1 VITDRID
8 GVILRLGT
16 YWNPLYVVVG
26 REAAIIDGG
35 VLPLYPLVAETV
47 LSLAREIPI
56 SHWIVTH
63 AHFDHCGLL
72 PYLRDELPGCQICA
86 SASAGRILGQAKA
99 AAFIEE
105 QNRMLCRL
113 NAMAVPEPPRSA
125 LGFQID
131 RCLGEGDEIDLG
143 SGVRLLFASSRGH
156 SECGISVWLP
166 KQQVLFPS
174 DALGA
179 CVDEEVFP
187 LIFHS
192 YHEYAASLDRLEA
205 LRPRRI
211 MPGHYQHQSESEA
224 HKLFDRAREGVEVFQ
239 RLLSGCARGEDV
251 AEAIEKVTVRYYPK
265 LARGLLPREMFVKS
279 LKAMWQIIEE
289 GR

>member
-1 VITDRID
+1 MIDRID
-8 GVILRLGT
+8 GVIVRLGT

-47 LSLAREIPI
+47 LSLSREVPI

-86 SASAGRILGQAKA
+86 SASAGRILGRAKA

-105 QNRMLCRL
+105 QNHTLCRL
-113 NAMAVPEPPRSA
+113 NEMAVPEPPRSA
-125 LGFQID
+125 QGFQIE
-131 RCLGEGDEIDLG
+131 RCLDEGDEIDLG
-143 SGVRLLFASSRGH
+143 SGVRLLFNRSRGH
-156 SECGISVWLP
+156 SECGLSVWLP

-192 YHEYAASLDRLEA
+192 YREYAASLDQLEA

-211 MPGHYQHQSESEA
+211 MPGHYQHHSGSEA
-224 HKLFDRAREGVEVFQ
+224 QSLFYRAREGVEAFH
-239 RLLSGCARGEDV
+239 RSLSGCARGEGV
-251 AEAIEKVTVRYYPK
+251 AEAVEKLADRYYQK